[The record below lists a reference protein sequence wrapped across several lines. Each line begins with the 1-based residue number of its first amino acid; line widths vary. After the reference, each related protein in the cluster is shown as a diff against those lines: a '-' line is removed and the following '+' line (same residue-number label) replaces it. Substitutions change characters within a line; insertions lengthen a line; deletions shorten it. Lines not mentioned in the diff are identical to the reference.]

1 MSNLKE
7 ICANFDATI
16 AAVKN
21 SYQTKIVE
29 LEAEIEKLQLA
40 ASKPPVE
47 STLRASTLSE
57 STNPFEDKA
66 KVEELETVK
75 TQLAALTAELAA
87 TKANLE
93 ATEAKRKSVWKKY
106 DNLMAQVNIIRE
118 NHKQELEKAQG
129 LVSES
134 ITAKDAEITTLK
146 ARVDEL
152 VDEVKKLN
160 DAITE
165 HERND
170 ANQDAYIDKLTEEFD
185 MKTVGLSIVQ
195 RRCEE
200 AEAKAKQL
208 ESTNTAQNLEIKRLA
223 DLNKQLAANI
233 ETYKTDNEQHVKN
246 VGVYKANEQYLSE
259 QITQLKAENTR
270 LVEALKR
277 HTSNNYDSLMSMLG
291 KVGATSISS
300 PDKQN
305 NVDYTIRFDNPQT
318 NLRYMIDSVVIN
330 AIIQYFNANNNA
342 LPRNVIITYS
352 KTQTVT
358 IIDKKIIYR
367 IGGNIIGS
375 RKEYALKAATDG
387 TFRAFTTTDDGY
399 KYTID
404 SNSPIAEAVLKGTD
418 PQISNSIIIRVVY

>member
-29 LEAEIEKLQLA
+29 LEAEIEKLQLT

-47 STLRASTLSE
+47 STLRANTLSE

-129 LVSES
+129 SVSES

-146 ARVDEL
+146 ARIGEL

-185 MKTVGLSIVQ
+185 MKTVGLTIVQ

-200 AEAKAKQL
+200 YEA
-208 ESTNTAQNLEIKRLA
+208 EIKRLKA
-223 DLNKQLAANI
+223 
-233 ETYKTDNEQHVKN
+233 DNEQHVKN

-270 LVEALKR
+270 LNEALKCD
-277 HTSNNYDSLMSMLG
+277 TGKNYDILMSMLG
-291 KVGATSISS
+291 KVGATSIGS

-330 AIIQYFNANNNA
+330 TIIRYFNANNNT

-358 IIDKKIIYR
+358 IIYNWGTL
-367 IGGNIIGS
+367 GGSERSVVGG

-387 TFRAFTTTDDGY
+387 SFRAFTTTDDGY

>member
-21 SYQTKIVE
+21 SYQTKIIE

-185 MKTVGLSIVQ
+185 MKTVGLTIVQ

-200 AEAKAKQL
+200 YEAEIKQL
-208 ESTNTAQNLEIKRLA
+208 ETNNTA
-223 DLNKQLAANI
+223 
-233 ETYKTDNEQHVKN
+233 KN
-246 VGVYKANEQYLSE
+246 VGLE
-259 QITQLKAENTR
+259 
-270 LVEALKR
+270 
-277 HTSNNYDSLMSMLG
+277 DCG
-291 KVGATSISS
+291 
-300 PDKQN
+300 
-305 NVDYTIRFDNPQT
+305 NVDAKSMKPKLNVSRPTT
-318 NLRYMIDSVVIN
+318 NS
-330 AIIQYFNANNNA
+330 
-342 LPRNVIITYS
+342 T
-352 KTQTVT
+352 
-358 IIDKKIIYR
+358 
-367 IGGNIIGS
+367 
-375 RKEYALKAATDG
+375 
-387 TFRAFTTTDDGY
+387 
-399 KYTID
+399 
-404 SNSPIAEAVLKGTD
+404 
-418 PQISNSIIIRVVY
+418 